1 MTKQYTF
8 ITFIVLMILSACASR
23 TAVQSSVE
31 RDGSSYDKAII
42 ITETSSRAGIAAE
55 YSWIRENH
63 PGYAPQGQ
71 SLVHKDKRSFDI
83 IKTANA
89 KGEEKLFYF
98 DITNFFGKF

>member
-1 MTKQYTF
+1 MTKQLNF
-8 ITFIVLMILSACASR
+8 ITLIILMILSACANR
-23 TAVQSSVE
+23 KAMQSSIE
-31 RDGSSYDKAII
+31 RDGSSFEKAII
-42 ITETSSRAGIAAE
+42 ITETSSRPGIAAE
-55 YSWIRENH
+55 YSWIRKNH